1 MRKWSTLLF
10 VLVLGLLAQDRPP
23 KPVGMEFHI
32 TGQSIER
39 QPDGSLK
46 IVGNAVVETKLL
58 TISADE
64 MVYDEGAREIKPRGN
79 VRVKF
84 SSEPK

>member
-1 MRKWSTLLF
+1 
-10 VLVLGLLAQDRPP
+10 
-23 KPVGMEFHI
+23 MEFHI